1 MIHDYAQQQVKAH
14 GRSEIRKCYIITDLE
29 YIPDTANWPE
39 LKSLVCI
46 ESQRTINGKTTY
58 AIRYYISSL
67 MVDAKKMLESIIA
80 HWSIENNLHW
90 RLDVTFLEDR
100 CRTKFKNCPEN
111 LTIARKIALA
121 ILDAD
126 NEKIGGQNKR
136 LKAGWGKNYLTELI
150 KSFIDTL

>member
-1 MIHDYAQQQVKAH
+1 M
-14 GRSEIRKCYIITDLE
+14 RKCYTITTALE
-29 YIPDTANWPE
+29 YIPDTADWPE
-39 LKSLVCI
+39 LKSIVCI
-46 ESQRTINGKTTY
+46 ESLRTVNSKTTNET
-58 AIRYYISSL
+58 RYYLSSL
-67 MVDAKKMLESIIA
+67 AQDAQIMLESIVK

-111 LTIARKIALA
+111 LSIARKIALA

-126 NEKIGGQNKR
+126 KQRLGGRNKR
-136 LKAGWGKNYLTELI
+136 LKAGWNEDYLLGLI